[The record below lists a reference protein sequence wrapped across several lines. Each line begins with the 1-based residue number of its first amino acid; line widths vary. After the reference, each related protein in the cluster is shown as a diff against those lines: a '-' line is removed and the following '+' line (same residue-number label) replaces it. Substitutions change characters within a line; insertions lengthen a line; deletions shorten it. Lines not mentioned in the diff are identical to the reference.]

1 MKVQL
6 YRVKAME
13 TSLTPL
19 RRSADDFPLGVCR
32 DLVIHTEAGDATIQL
47 FGPTI
52 DELMLPPNDPTLA
65 ASLQHARVWNAHFAK
80 ALARIATL
88 PTHANAAAAIAIA
101 VDILGND
108 LEEWVNEIEKDEEV
122 AA

>member
-6 YRVKAME
+6 YRVKSME

-19 RRSADDFPLGVCR
+19 RRSPNDFPLGVCR
-32 DLVIHTEAGDATIQL
+32 DLVIHTETGDATIQL

-52 DELMLPPNDPTLA
+52 DELMLPPNDPSLA
-65 ASLQHARVWNAHFAK
+65 AALQHARVWNAHFAK

-88 PTHANAAAAIAIA
+88 PAQSNAVAAIGIA

-108 LEEWVNEIEKDEEV
+108 LEEWINEIEE
-122 AA
+122 AAA